1 MLVVKTIGKPPAL
14 YSKTTFEMNRKEFTD
29 AVTGMVKI
37 YLDNTYSFDENP
49 QLRVNPVTFDM
60 TIVNGSDMLAEIEDN
75 NEAVEDAAGAEG
87 DADEAATDMQVK
99 QNPDFY
105 SVKRL
110 IRTTDGAPS
119 TPDEARIDAVAALYF
134 A

>member
-1 MLVVKTIGKPPAL
+1 
-14 YSKTTFEMNRKEFTD
+14 MNRKDFAD
-29 AVTGMVKI
+29 AVAGMVKI
-37 YLDNTYSFDENP
+37 YLDNSYNFDENP
-49 QLRVNPVTFDM
+49 QLRVNPVTFDF

-99 QNPDFY
+99 QSPDFY
-105 SVKRL
+105 SVRRL
-110 IRTTDGAPS
+110 ITTAPNGS
-119 TPDEARIDAVAALYF
+119 YVPDEAQIDAIATIYF

>member
-1 MLVVKTIGKPPAL
+1 
-14 YSKTTFEMNRKEFTD
+14 MNRKDFAD
-29 AVTGMVKI
+29 AVAGMVKI
-37 YLDNTYSFDENP
+37 YLDNSYNFDENP
-49 QLRVNPVTFDM
+49 QLRVNPVTFDF

-110 IRTTDGAPS
+110 IRSSNGGAS
-119 TPDEARIDAVAALYF
+119 IPDEARINAIAALYF